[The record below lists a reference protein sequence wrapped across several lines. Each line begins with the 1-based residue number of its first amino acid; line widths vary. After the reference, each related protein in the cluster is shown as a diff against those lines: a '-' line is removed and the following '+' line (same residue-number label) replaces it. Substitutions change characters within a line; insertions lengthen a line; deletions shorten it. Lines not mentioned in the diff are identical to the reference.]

1 MTSTLTVPPQQAN
14 KQADL
19 LPDLR
24 ELGPRTFEPLPLG
37 AVLPAGWMR
46 NQLQVQ
52 ADGLTGHLDE
62 FWPSVADSRWIGGQN
77 EGWERGP
84 YWLDGVIPLAVLLND
99 PRLMAKA
106 QRWVDYILDH
116 QQEDGW
122 LGPTEDPHAGTGEI
136 VLDPWP
142 LFVLFKALTQWQEAT
157 SDPRIIPAMRRCL
170 RRVDALLQDKPLSS
184 WGRMRWADFVLSL
197 HWLCERTH
205 DQAEEAWLLRLAE
218 LVHAQ
223 GYDWQ
228 GHFDEFRFTGRT
240 NRDEL
245 HALPQEDW
253 LPLHGVNNAMGL
265 KSGAVWSRHGKSSDA
280 ASSLRAVDTLDNYH
294 GQVTG
299 MFSGDEHLAGLSP
312 VQGTETCTVVEY
324 LFSLEQMLAQT
335 GETTL
340 ADKLEQIAFNALP
353 AAMSKDMWAR
363 QYDQQP
369 NQALCS
375 LARREW
381 VSNGD
386 ESNVFSLEGN
396 FGCCTANLHQGWPKF
411 VSHQWM
417 RAGDGLAAIAYGPC
431 TVTTNIAGTAVTIE
445 EATEYPFRDL
455 ITFTVRASDAVMF
468 PLLLRVPAWA
478 DSAEVTVN
486 GSAPTEVPAGTF
498 HPIKR
503 EWRDGDM
510 VTLRLPLRLR
520 TERRFGGAVSV
531 LRGPLALALKMG
543 EEFKQIGGEKPH
555 ADWEVHPATAWN
567 YALSAVDPDAPVTEA
582 PISSTPFAQAASPV
596 TITVTGRRLPSWT
609 WENNSAAPPPPGPFP
624 DAGTLEEIELIP
636 YGSTNLRISEFP
648 CEMSAR

>member
-228 GHFDEFRFTGRT
+228 GHFDEFRFTERT
-240 NRDEL
+240 NREEL

-280 ASSLRAVDTLDNYH
+280 ASSLRAVDTLDKYH

-375 LARREW
+375 AAKRQW

-386 ESNVFSLEGN
+386 DSNVFSLEGN

-431 TVTTNIAGTAVTIE
+431 TVTTDIAGTAVTIE

-455 ITFTVRASDAVMF
+455 ITFTVRASKPVTF

-478 DSAEVTVN
+478 DGAEMSV
-486 GSAPTEVPAGTF
+486 GGAAPALVPAGTF
-498 HPIKR
+498 HPIER
-503 EWRDGDM
+503 EWQDGDM

-543 EEFKQIGGEKPH
+543 EEFRQIGGEKPH
-555 ADWEVHPATAWN
+555 ADWEVHPTTAWN
-567 YALSAVDPDAPVTEA
+567 YALGAVGPDAPVTEA

-624 DAGTLEEIELIP
+624 DAGTLEVIELIP